1 MLRQQKRHRCM
12 VKKPN
17 GHTTTGENTKIKN
30 YVNKTNPRS
39 EKAEQWINELEDR
52 SMGLKH

>member
-1 MLRQQKRHRCM
+1 M

-17 GHTTTGENTKIKN
+17 GHTTTGKNTKIKN

>member
-17 GHTTTGENTKIKN
+17 GHTTTGKNTKIKN
-30 YVNKTNPRS
+30 YVNKPQIGKSRTV
-39 EKAEQWINELEDR
+39 D
-52 SMGLKH
+52 